1 MLKIPFIDA
10 PYEPKLSHILGA
22 LSIYDQEETKGEAL
36 WQYNPNNPGDRE
48 KIIRSFIL
56 NDLTYLTYRHRFVLI
71 SILKEALENPSSD
84 FSKEF
89 ESNHE
94 KHKIM
99 AWDETEID
107 DPRVF
112 FEEIYKL
119 ASDEWK
125 QELQKASMEDQSTW

>member
-1 MLKIPFIDA
+1 MLKTPFIDV
-10 PYEPKLSHILGA
+10 PYKPKLSHILGA

-36 WQYNPNNPGDRE
+36 WQYNPNTPGDRE

-56 NDLTYLTYRHRFVLI
+56 KDLTYLTYRHRFVLI

-94 KHKIM
+94 KHKVM

-107 DPRVF
+107 DPRGF

-119 ASDEWK
+119 ANNEWK